1 MPDQDPVDIDFI
13 RQLADIIADGAVG
26 EISIKHDE
34 LKIRMSRESG
44 RAVASMVTQ
53 AVAPPLPSTPPP
65 APAVQVPAATSAE
78 TPPGSDAAG
87 SGGGEP
93 VPSPMVGTAYV
104 ASAPGAEP
112 YVRVGDTVS
121 KGQTI
126 MIVEAMKTMN
136 QIPAPRDGT
145 VAAISVEDGQPV
157 EYGETLLT
165 LD

>member
-1 MPDQDPVDIDFI
+1 MSEDRPVDIDFI

-26 EISIKHDE
+26 EIEIKQDD
-34 LKIRMSRESG
+34 LKIRMSREAARG
-44 RAVASMVTQ
+44 PAPVVHATVPQPAAPLET
-53 AVAPPLPSTPPP
+53 APAPPPGP
-65 APAVQVPAATSAE
+65 AHASEAASVP
-78 TPPGSDAAG
+78 DAA
-87 SGGGEP
+87 GGEP

-112 YVRVGDTVS
+112 YVRVGDKVS

-136 QIPAPRDGT
+136 QIPSPRDGT